1 MTYFLLP
8 MPMKEKKEVDQ
19 CLLDVV
25 GADTNFGGREI
36 QNIYLSLLI
45 YKIRKNKMRIVFY
58 M

>member
-45 YKIRKNKMRIVFY
+45 YKIRKIK
-58 M
+58 